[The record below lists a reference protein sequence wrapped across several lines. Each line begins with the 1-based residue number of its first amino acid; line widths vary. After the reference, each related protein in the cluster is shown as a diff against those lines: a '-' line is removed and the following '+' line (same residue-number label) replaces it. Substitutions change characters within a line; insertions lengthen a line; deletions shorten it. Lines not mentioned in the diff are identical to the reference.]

1 METKPMHQ
9 GKRLLSFLLAATLLL
24 GTLTT
29 STVSAAISAGKT
41 GTSKVVMLGT
51 GKDGKSYSNPH
62 HSYGGQFKYVVTSG
76 GKDYTG
82 YCMEPDKD
90 FSSGNKYTV
99 KNYKQS
105 RAYKA
110 LNASRQRVL
119 ALVMLYGYNQ
129 GKSAPYGN
137 VNDYYAATQ
146 TMVWQAVTGELKV
159 SDAGKVTNSTS
170 GDYNLIKGHSYAVKC
185 YNKMKKQIG
194 DHVKGASFTKATKA
208 SAKTYTMT
216 YSYRTKKWSVT
227 LTDTKKVNYLKKLSG
242 TTSGLSMS
250 RSGYKYTFSASKA
263 GTYTATLGNNIKTGT
278 SQALVVME
286 GGSSA
291 NQAVVMGATDE
302 TKFYVKL
309 KTEAAGTAKIV
320 KTSDNNVVKGF
331 QFKLTNSENGYS
343 GTFTTNAS
351 GVITASLQPGTYKVE
366 EVLTTA
372 QKEAGY
378 IAPPAVNVTVKAGQT
393 ATVNRHNQF
402 KPKIDKGGLR
412 VMKTT
417 TDGGPVEGFQF
428 RVERKAES
436 DSKSLTAQQVLEL
449 ANPQAVDLE
458 DYELGEWTVEEADL
472 AKLNA
477 DAKEGKTG
485 TYTIY
490 LTNQA
495 KLKDRTEADAESAA
509 DEESPSV
516 ESERSTEA
524 TEETKALP
532 ESISLKATVTVT
544 LCHVG
549 EQAKA
554 AESQSTDQVS
564 YKNFGWAGSAT
575 KFEKLLTTN
584 AKGIAELRDL
594 DFGTYTVT
602 EVMNEE
608 QSDRYHQP
616 VSQTVV
622 LSEENADALVTVS
635 FKNEA
640 KTGDLL
646 IKKTSDDGIVANVPM
661 TISGTTAWG
670 EEIEPISEVTGTD
683 GTLPVKNL
691 AAGTYTVT
699 ETLDPEIYLPQ
710 EPQTVTITGEET
722 EPIEV
727 HFHNVPYT
735 DVEISKESETT
746 GEELPGAHLQIID
759 KETGK
764 VVEEWTSTTEPHV
777 VKKLIPGKEYI
788 LHEDLAPLGYSCA
801 QDIVFTAGG
810 EQKVVMVD
818 EINKLFLTKI
828 DKDTGKYLP
837 GAEFEVKEKET
848 GKVVA
853 TFTTPKAEKK
863 DSVVY
868 TEVTGLIEGKEYLI
882 HETKAPKGYVLAK
895 EDKTITFKN
904 KMEVAIANTKEGTVV
919 ITGDDEINRATG
931 HAVQT
936 GDDFNYLL
944 YAIIMGSSAI
954 LGGIALLRRK
964 KIGTDA

>member
-1 METKPMHQ
+1 MVKEPMRQ
-9 GKRLLSFLLAATLLL
+9 GKRLLSFLLAALLLL

-41 GTSKVVMLGT
+41 GTSKVVMLGK

-99 KNYKQS
+99 KNYKKS

-110 LNASRQRVL
+110 LNANRQRVL

-137 VNDYYAATQ
+137 ANDYYAATQ
-146 TMVWQAVTGELKV
+146 TMVWQAVTGKLTV
-159 SDAGKVTNSTS
+159 SDAGKVSNSTS

-194 DHVKGASFTKATKA
+194 DHVKGASFTKATKG

-309 KTEAAGTAKIV
+309 KTEAAGTARIV
-320 KTSDNNVVKGF
+320 KTSDNGVVQGF
-331 QFKLTNSENGYS
+331 RFRITNSSNGYS

-366 EVLTTA
+366 EVLTQA
-372 QKEAGY
+372 QINAGY
-378 IAPPAVNVTVKAGQT
+378 IAPAPVNVTVKAGQT
-393 ATVNRHNQF
+393 ATVNRHNQI
-402 KPKIDKGGLR
+402 KTVPKKGGLR
-412 VMKTT
+412 VLKTT

-428 RVERKAES
+428 RVEREAEG
-436 DSKSLTAQQVLEL
+436 DSKTLTAQQVLDL
-449 ANPQAVDLE
+449 ANPQLIGLE
-458 DYELGEWTVEEADL
+458 NYELGEWKVEESDL
-472 AKLNA
+472 VKLNA
-477 DAKEGKTG
+477 AAKEGKTG
-485 TYTIY
+485 TYELQ

-495 KLKDRTEADAESAA
+495 NLKESAA
-509 DEESPSV
+509 GEAE
-516 ESERSTEA
+516 EA
-524 TEETKALP
+524 TDGTGAPAEAATANTEQP
-532 ESISLKATVTVT
+532 ESISLEVTVTVT
-544 LCHVG
+544 LCHVD

-554 AESQSTDQVS
+554 AEPQSTEQVS

-575 KFEKLLTTN
+575 KFEQLLTTDED
-584 AKGIAELRDL
+584 GYAELRDL

-608 QSDRYHQP
+608 QSERYHQP

-622 LSEENADALVTVS
+622 LSEENADATVTVS

-646 IKKTSDDGIVANVPM
+646 IKKTSDDGKVANVPM
-661 TISGTTAWG
+661 TITGTTAWG
-670 EEIEPISEVTGTD
+670 EEIEPISQVTGAD
-683 GTLPVKNL
+683 GTLPVKDL

-801 QDIVFTAGG
+801 QDITFTAGG
-810 EQKVVMVD
+810 DRKVVMVD
-818 EINKLFLTKI
+818 EINKLFITKI

-837 GAEFEVKEKET
+837 GAEFEVKDKET

-853 TFTTPKAEKK
+853 SFTTPKAENK

-868 TEVTGLIEGKEYLI
+868 TEVTGLIEGKEYII
-882 HETKAPKGYVLAK
+882 HETKAPKGYALAK

-904 KMEVAIANTKEGTVV
+904 KMEVAIANTKEGIV
-919 ITGDDEINRATG
+919 IIEDDDEINRATG
-931 HAVQT
+931 HTVQT
-936 GDDFNYLL
+936 GDDFPYEVYFLIL
-944 YAIIMGSSAI
+944 SISAA
-954 LGGIALLRRK
+954 LGGIALLCRK
-964 KIGTDA
+964 KLGTDA